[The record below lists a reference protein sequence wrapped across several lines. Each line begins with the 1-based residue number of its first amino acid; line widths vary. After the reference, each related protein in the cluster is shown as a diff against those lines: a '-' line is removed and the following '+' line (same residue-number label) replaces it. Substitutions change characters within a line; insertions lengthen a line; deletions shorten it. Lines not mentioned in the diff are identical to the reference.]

1 MTINLLDYDY
11 DQMHL
16 SPDQQNPNNI
26 PPHFKWYLMQVIA
39 NDLRFFLR
47 NMQQFNDYSISDDN
61 LLVVFL
67 LSIGFS
73 IIIINVCSSKSESE
87 NENESSD
94 DIIE

>member
-1 MTINLLDYDY
+1 
-11 DQMHL
+11 
-16 SPDQQNPNNI
+16 
-26 PPHFKWYLMQVIA
+26 MQVIA